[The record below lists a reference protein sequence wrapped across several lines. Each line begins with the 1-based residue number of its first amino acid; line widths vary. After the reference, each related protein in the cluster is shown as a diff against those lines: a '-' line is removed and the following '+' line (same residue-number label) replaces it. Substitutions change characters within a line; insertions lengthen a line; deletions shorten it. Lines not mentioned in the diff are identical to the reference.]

1 MNSEL
6 GTYSEPGS
14 GNAGNGGNISVSSYS
29 GNITMNSSGLFSGSF
44 TSSGN
49 AGNAGKISFFSYLGD
64 IILDNVHIES
74 SSFTYSGNSANAGA
88 VSLSSY
94 SGNITVA
101 RPLWK
106 SPSVSLALGDSGD
119 GEQSLLRRILV
130 ILRLKKLEVFLGMLG
145 LI

>member
-1 MNSEL
+1 M
-6 GTYSEPGS
+6 
-14 GNAGNGGNISVSSYS
+14 
-29 GNITMNSSGLFSGSF
+29 
-44 TSSGN
+44 
-49 AGNAGKISFFSYLGD
+49 GD

-119 GEQSLLRRILV
+119 GGAISFATYSGDITIKEVRSFSGDVGTYLDAGTYSGSGNSGNGGAFSLASHSGNIS
-130 ILRLKKLEVFLGMLG
+130 
-145 LI
+145 LINSPYADRKSRDLI